1 MQIFK
6 ENRSGTGGFSPDPP
20 DSNALSGEQL
30 VARWRKLP
38 PALRYRILH
47 HAGEQLRRY
56 HHSGASLL
64 DINLR
69 HSHFNPETREV
80 CLWPPPSSRPHLPLS
95 HFQQLRLLARW
106 HTELEMRLNTR
117 EAIQFLS
124 GFMHKDAANYDAIR
138 GALHRIR
145 HYALTE
151 ARKLSRRIYQGH
163 LHAGKLGSGGR
174 GSWRSDP
181 SVTPHQLR
189 NALAEAEQSPALQ
202 RLKQSEH
209 IQVFRV
215 PLLDQ
220 DVVVK
225 RYDAYKA
232 RDLAKG
238 WARASR
244 GRQAYAAACTLQ
256 ELQVET
262 PRPLGFLECLHPD
275 GHPVSYFINTWLPET
290 RTARAFIKP
299 WLHQQ
304 PVETRHA
311 VSQQLFSLL
320 NQLYDKGIYH
330 GDTKASNLLVQ
341 DESDDAQRRF
351 FWIDLESMQFGIKPM
366 RYHILRNLVQLNGSI
381 GRKLPAEERIAF
393 LHRFYPVYE
402 WARDPKLPALIESKT
417 RTRLLR
423 ELNRVCGY

>member
-1 MQIFK
+1 MQNFK
-6 ENRSGTGGFSPDPP
+6 EIQSRTGGFSPESP
-20 DSNALSGEQL
+20 DSDALSGEQL
-30 VARWRKLP
+30 VARWSRLP
-38 PALRYRILH
+38 PALRYRILRH
-47 HAGEQLRRY
+47 TGEQLRRY

-69 HSHFNPETREV
+69 QSHFNPETQQV
-80 CLWPPPSSRPHLPLS
+80 CLWPPPSSHPHLPLS

-106 HTELEMRLNTR
+106 HTELKFRLNTR

-124 GFMHKDAANYDAIR
+124 GFMHTNTMDYDAIR

-145 HYALTE
+145 HYALAE

-163 LHAGKLGSGGR
+163 MHAGQLGSGGR
-174 GSWRSDP
+174 GLWRGDP
-181 SVTPHQLR
+181 GVTPHQLR
-189 NALAEAEQSPALQ
+189 DALTAAEQSPALQ

-220 DVVVK
+220 DAVVK

-232 RDLAKG
+232 RDRAKG
-238 WARASR
+238 WTRATR
-244 GRQAYAAACTLQ
+244 GRRAYAAACTLL
-256 ELQVET
+256 ELQVDT
-262 PRPLGFLECLHPD
+262 PPPLGFLECLHPD
-275 GHPVSYFINTWLPET
+275 GHPVSYFINEWLPEAN
-290 RTARAFIKP
+290 TARAFIKP
-299 WLHQQ
+299 RLHQQ
-304 PVETRHA
+304 PAETRNA
-311 VSQQLFSLL
+311 VGQQLFSLL

-330 GDTKASNLLVQ
+330 GDTKASNLLVT
-341 DESDDAQRRF
+341 DESDNDHRRF
-351 FWIDLESMQFGIKPM
+351 FWIDLESVQFGIKPM

-381 GRKLPAEERIAF
+381 GRKLPREERIAF

-417 RTRLLR
+417 RSRLLR
-423 ELNRVCGY
+423 ELNRICGY